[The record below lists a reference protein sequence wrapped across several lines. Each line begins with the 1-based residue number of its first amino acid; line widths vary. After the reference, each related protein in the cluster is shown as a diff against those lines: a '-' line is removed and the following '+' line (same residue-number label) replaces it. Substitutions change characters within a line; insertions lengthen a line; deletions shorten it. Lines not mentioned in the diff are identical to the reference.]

1 MKAGPDSMMQRGP
14 RRMAASASFGGAGIG
29 MFLGV
34 NESNSINLSTLM
46 MNDGSGLIVA
56 PDRGA
61 GTRAARI
68 VGEANR
74 DKGGDHTCA
83 FS

>member
-1 MKAGPDSMMQRGP
+1 MTQGRPWGDNTYGSVAGSGTRE
-14 RRMAASASFGGAGIG
+14 FAG
-29 MFLGV
+29 L
-34 NESNSINLSTLM
+34 NESNSVNLSALM
-46 MNDGSGLIVA
+46 MNDGSGPVAA